1 MDFLSE
7 KMAQKESDILILKN
21 DADRMKEESF
31 MLKAAVKEGDK
42 TREVLARQMTH
53 TLQQELQ
60 LQNHHQYSPTQVN

>member
-7 KMAQKESDILILKN
+7 KMAQKVSDILILKN